1 MLPFARSRILAGTR
15 QSLATGGLMFAF
27 SLRIVTAIYL
37 REVTVQPLTKRQREI
52 LDFLNEFIEQNGYA
66 PSLEEVGRRFG
77 LSSLATVHKHLTNLQ
92 EKGFIKRAWNRSRS
106 VELVPTRVGTR
117 AVDLPLLGNVAA
129 GVPIE
134 AVVGT
139 ETVAVP
145 ENLVGKRE
153 TYALRVRG
161 DSMIDEQIRDG
172 DVVIVED
179 RKTADNGE
187 MVIALLRG
195 SEVTLKK
202 FYRDNGRIRLQ
213 PANERVQPLVVDA
226 GLVQI
231 QGVVV
236 GVVRR
241 Y

>member
-1 MLPFARSRILAGTR
+1 
-15 QSLATGGLMFAF
+15 
-27 SLRIVTAIYL
+27 
-37 REVTVQPLTKRQREI
+37 VQPLTKRQREI
-52 LDFLNEFIEQNGYA
+52 LDFLNEFIDQNGYA
-66 PSLEEVGRRFG
+66 PSLEEIGRRFG

-106 VELVPTRVGTR
+106 VELLPMRVGTR
-117 AVDLPLLGNVAA
+117 AIDLPLLGNVAA

-134 AVVGT
+134 AMVST

-145 ENLVGKRE
+145 ENLVGKHE

-172 DVVIVED
+172 DVVLVAD
-179 RKTADNGE
+179 RDTANNGE
-187 MVIALLRG
+187 IVIALLRG
-195 SEVTLKK
+195 TEVTLKK
-202 FYRDNGRIRLQ
+202 FYRDNGRVRLQ
-213 PANERVQPLVVDA
+213 PANENIEPLIVDSN
-226 GLVQI
+226 LVQI

-236 GVVRR
+236 GVMRR